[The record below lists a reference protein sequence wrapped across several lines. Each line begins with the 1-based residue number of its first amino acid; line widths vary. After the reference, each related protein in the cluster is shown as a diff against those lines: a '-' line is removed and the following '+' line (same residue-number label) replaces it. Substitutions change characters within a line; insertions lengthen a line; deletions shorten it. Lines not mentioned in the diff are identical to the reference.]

1 MRIFLAG
8 ATGAVGRR
16 LVPVLVGAGHD
27 VVGTTNS
34 ADKAE
39 SLATGGAEPVVLDAL
54 DAEAVLAT
62 VTRAKPD
69 VVVHELSALSGPA
82 SFKKFDETFALT
94 NRLRTEGLDN
104 LLRAARASGASRF
117 VAQSY
122 TGWPNERTGSWV
134 KTEHDPLDAN
144 PTSASRMT
152 LEAIRYVES
161 TVTTARDLTGVAL
174 RYGTF
179 YGPGT
184 AFAKGGDIYEMVR
197 KRRFPIVGGGTAVW
211 SFVHIDDVATATLA
225 AVENGPAGV
234 YNVVDDEPAR
244 VSEWLP
250 FLAEVIGARPP
261 MRIPVWLARPMLG
274 EHGISVMT
282 AIRGASNAKAKR
294 ELGWTLE
301 YPSWRQGF
309 RGRSSPA
316 EGSAP

>member
-16 LVPVLVGAGHD
+16 LVPVFVGAGHD

-122 TGWPNERTGSWV
+122 TGWSNERTGSWV

-152 LEAIRYVES
+152 LDAIRYVES

-250 FLAEVIGARPP
+250 FLAEVIGAKPP